1 MPNWYYQVLGDEFG
15 PLSTRELIAAV
26 VEKTIKSD
34 TEVRKED
41 EKSWTPA
48 MYVEGLM
55 AAADKACKEA
65 AVAEN
70 ERRKEAAVAENE
82 RRRKAQQHAELERSR
97 RENMT
102 VSTAGPIATRDYDV
116 IDSVFGFEVYGE
128 NGVLGNKNVDPN
140 HVYQGVKEQ
149 LKANAYQLGADSV
162 VNCTFDYRI
171 KVMTDG
177 RGAALG
183 NLVGINVPASQS
195 EYIEL
200 FGYGTAIRYI
210 QPRTES

>member
-15 PLSTRELIAAV
+15 PLSTRELITAV

-48 MYVEGLM
+48 IYVEGLM

-70 ERRKEAAVAENE
+70 ERR
-82 RRRKAQQHAELERSR
+82 RKAQQHVEFERLR

-140 HVYQGVKEQ
+140 YVYEGVNEQ
-149 LKANAYQLGADSV
+149 LKANAYKLGADSV
-162 VNCTFDYRI
+162 VSCTFDYRI
-171 KVMTDG
+171 KIMTDG

-183 NLVGINVPASQS
+183 NLVGIDSLDRQ
-195 EYIEL
+195 
-200 FGYGTAIRYI
+200 
-210 QPRTES
+210 